1 MFVVVGTDV
10 QGKVTQANIREIH
23 QSHLAAGRLTL
34 AFVQPR
40 VSVMIMKCNPS
51 HLQRFLD
58 NFLAAL
64 KGDEITISALDKVK
78 QSDFKAAPKLLRVTN
93 RNLNSITYPPS
104 LETLE
109 VVALGL
115 EFVDSRWFSL
125 SMLSC
130 LDLSYNS
137 LGKASDFVKIRL
149 VSRLK
154 NLGFLLLQGNE
165 IETIPW
171 TASSLLSLC
180 LVGVPV
186 TDFVYETDMLHSV
199 TMRSFACPECVE
211 RVVARLRPLPFRP

>member
-1 MFVVVGTDV
+1 
-10 QGKVTQANIREIH
+10 
-23 QSHLAAGRLTL
+23 
-34 AFVQPR
+34 
-40 VSVMIMKCNPS
+40 NPS

-165 IETIPW
+165 IETIP
-171 TASSLLSLC
+171 AYFFDSLPPSLHFLNLSQNRLVTLPHSLVNAKNLHTLVLSYNLLTSLPRDMSDMELRC
-180 LVGVPV
+180 LFL
-186 TDFVYETDMLHSV
+186 DHN
-199 TMRSFACPECVE
+199 
-211 RVVARLRPLPFRP
+211 RLPCLPYDLRNRCMEKLYFSNNPMVS